1 MGANPL
7 VVASKLSQFN
17 FIFLPQI
24 VKVLTVKNRQVVK
37 VIWHQ
42 SASSSQTD
50 GSIVFA
56 RQMIWRYVGNGF
68 ADHNQFEKMYIQ
80 SLYPIAV
87 KMSYV

>member
-37 VIWHQ
+37 VI
-42 SASSSQTD
+42 
-50 GSIVFA
+50 
-56 RQMIWRYVGNGF
+56 
-68 ADHNQFEKMYIQ
+68 
-80 SLYPIAV
+80 
-87 KMSYV
+87 